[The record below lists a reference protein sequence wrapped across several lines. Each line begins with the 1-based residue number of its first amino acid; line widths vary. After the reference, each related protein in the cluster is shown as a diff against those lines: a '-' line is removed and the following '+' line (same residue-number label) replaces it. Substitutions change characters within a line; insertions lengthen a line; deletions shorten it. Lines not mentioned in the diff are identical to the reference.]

1 MMKRVPPIL
10 AGLLTI
16 AAGLTPQLGDAQTG
30 APLKLTPETIRMGA
44 FYSGVPLRIEGTVQP
59 GSSVVVVVRG
69 PDIEEV
75 FNLKGRAG
83 PIWINKGK
91 VHVSGVPSLF
101 LCFHAGPL
109 KETLSPAVLEKY
121 QIGYEEIQKQMRIQ
135 PPDQDREVVRASFIN
150 LKTQENVYRNI
161 RYGVKMGSATAAG
174 TPFSVEFHWPRR
186 APPAVYEV
194 KAYECRDH
202 QVVGQTTASLQVV
215 EVGFPAWMAWFAR
228 QHASLY
234 GMMAVVVAM
243 LAGFGIDL
251 LVSRFRRKG
260 IAARARPLP
269 AETRPEAA
277 PATAANG
284 ESKSE
289 KPPRGLKPA
298 A

>member
-1 MMKRVPPIL
+1 MKRVLPIL
-10 AGLLTI
+10 AALLTI
-16 AAGLTPQLGDAQTG
+16 AAGLTTPYGEAQTG

-44 FYSGVPLRIEGTVQP
+44 FYSGMPLRIEGTVQP
-59 GSSVVVVVRG
+59 DSSVVVVVRG

-91 VHVSGVPSLF
+91 VHISGVPSLF
-101 LCFHAGPL
+101 LCFHTGPL
-109 KETLSPAVLEKY
+109 KETLSPSVLEKY
-121 QIGYEEIQKQMRIQ
+121 QIGYEEIHKQMRIQ
-135 PPDQDREVVRASFIN
+135 PADQDREVVRASFIN

-161 RYGVKMGSATAAG
+161 RNGVQMGSATPAG
-174 TPFSVEFHWPRR
+174 IPFSVEFHWPRR

-194 KAYECRDH
+194 KAYECRNH
-202 QVVGQTTASLQVV
+202 EVVGQTATSLQVV

-228 QHASLY
+228 QHASMY
-234 GMMAVVVAM
+234 GLMAVLVAM

-260 IAARARPLP
+260 IAAKVKPLP

-277 PATAANG
+277 PATAAKG
-284 ESKSE
+284 ESTSE
-289 KPPRGLKPA
+289 KPSRGLKPA